1 MSLSWAY
8 CTTCLRFAKAI
19 AHWWK
24 VQFPALEKE
33 GKIRR
38 YRGLSHD
45 VIEDPPAAIEN
56 LVLYSQR
63 EHPDMGMRTILKWCD
78 QNF

>member
-1 MSLSWAY
+1 MSEVCEGY
-8 CTTCLRFAKAI
+8 CPLVEGSVPCLGEEREN
-19 AHWWK
+19 
-24 VQFPALEKE
+24 PS
-33 GKIRR
+33 KIRR

-78 QNF
+78 QSF